1 MRKQADDLQQIARDV
16 LVAAGASE
24 LNAAEVADHLV
35 RADLSGVDTH
45 GTMKV
50 ADYVK
55 AIRAEEVLPRERP
68 VIDRDLG
75 AGALVVGNWTFGQV
89 TAKFAMEL
97 AIERATENGIAIVGI
112 VQVHHIGRLG
122 HYVEM
127 AAAEGLI
134 SMVCAGGFGVVE
146 PSAVPYGGRTPVL
159 HTNPIAMGF
168 PVADAAPMMFDFAT
182 TAVSGMKVVNA
193 RRRGQQLPP
202 GSIVDADGN
211 PTTDPDAF
219 FAGGGHLPFGAHKGY
234 ALMMGLEFL
243 GRIFS
248 GSDDFAEEGRG
259 GVIMGHQGV
268 TMLAIKADL
277 VRDASAYL
285 HGAAQM
291 MADVHAVPPAPGFA
305 EVLAPGDL
313 EARTR
318 AQREREGIP
327 VHDDAWQD
335 LLDAASSVGLTVG

>member
-146 PSAVPYGGRTPVL
+146 PSAVPYGGDAPRCCTPTRSPWVFQSP
-159 HTNPIAMGF
+159 T
-168 PVADAAPMMFDFAT
+168 
-182 TAVSGMKVVNA
+182 
-193 RRRGQQLPP
+193 RRP
-202 GSIVDADGN
+202 
-211 PTTDPDAF
+211 
-219 FAGGGHLPFGAHKGY
+219 
-234 ALMMGLEFL
+234 
-243 GRIFS
+243 
-248 GSDDFAEEGRG
+248 
-259 GVIMGHQGV
+259 
-268 TMLAIKADL
+268 
-277 VRDASAYL
+277 
-285 HGAAQM
+285 
-291 MADVHAVPPAPGFA
+291 
-305 EVLAPGDL
+305 
-313 EARTR
+313 
-318 AQREREGIP
+318 
-327 VHDDAWQD
+327 
-335 LLDAASSVGLTVG
+335 